1 MPLSVLT
8 ASIKG
13 CHRQRCERDSVGLAL
28 RNLTRDR
35 TRLGLSIAGVALA
48 TMLVLL
54 LSGFLDGMNAQIT
67 SYLDHSPGSV
77 VVAQSGIKNILVATS
92 VLPPGTRDRALATEG
107 VATATPILSSFVILE
122 LGGEKRSAYLVG
134 FDPAIGGG
142 PWRLADGRDVT
153 ADEEAV
159 VDRALA
165 RRYGLALGD
174 GFDLMGRHFTIVGLS
189 EGTTSW
195 MTSFIFV
202 RKSAAESLFSAPGMT
217 SFLLVAP
224 SGGTSD
230 EDMRARLAALP
241 GVSALPKDEVAQ
253 NDVSVFSRV
262 IGPPVRLMTGIAFLV
277 GTLVVGL
284 VLYSAT
290 VERRREY
297 GVLKA
302 IGSRARTLYTLAL
315 TQAVIVTVAGAAL
328 GLALAAVEA
337 QLVMQLRPQFLIT
350 FEPRTVALALVAS
363 ALMGLVAVSLPAKV
377 IADLA
382 PADVFRR

>member
-1 MPLSVLT
+1 M
-8 ASIKG
+8 
-13 CHRQRCERDSVGLAL
+13 GLAR

-35 TRLGLSIAGVALA
+35 TRLGLSVAGVALA
-48 TMLVLL
+48 TMLILL

-67 SYLDHSPGSV
+67 SYLDHSPGSI
-77 VVAQSGIKNILVATS
+77 VVAQSGIKNMLVSTS
-92 VLPPGTRDRALATEG
+92 VLPLGTRERVLAADG
-107 VATATPILSSFVILE
+107 VATATPVLSSFVILE
-122 LGGEKRSAYLVG
+122 LRGEKRSAYLVG
-134 FDPAIGGG
+134 FDPALGGG
-142 PWRLADGRDVT
+142 PWRLREGREVARD
-153 ADEEAV
+153 DEAV

-165 RRYGLALGD
+165 RRYDLSVGD
-174 GFDLMGRHFTIVGLS
+174 GFDLMGRRFTIVGLS
-189 EGTTSW
+189 DGTTSW

-224 SGGTSD
+224 SAGTS
-230 EDMRARLAALP
+230 ETVLRERLSALP
-241 GVSALPKDEVAQ
+241 GVSALAKDEVAQ
-253 NDVSVFSRV
+253 NDATVFSKV

-302 IGSRARTLYTLAL
+302 IGAAPRTLYGITL
-315 TQAVIVTVAGAAL
+315 TQALIVTAAGAAF
-328 GLALAAVEA
+328 GLALAVAEA
-337 QLVMQLRPQFLIT
+337 RLVMELRPQFLVT
-350 FEPRTVALALVAS
+350 FEPRTVATGLAAS
-363 ALMGLVAVSLPAKV
+363 ALMALLAVLLPARV
-377 IADLA
+377 IAGLA

>member
-1 MPLSVLT
+1 MN
-8 ASIKG
+8 
-13 CHRQRCERDSVGLAL
+13 LAL

-35 TRLGLSIAGVALA
+35 TRLGLSVAGVALA

-54 LSGFLDGMNAQIT
+54 LSGFLDGMNSQIT
-67 SYLDHSPGSV
+67 SYLDHSPGSI
-77 VVAQSGIKNILVATS
+77 VVAQSGIKNMLVATS
-92 VLPPGTRDRALATEG
+92 VLPSGTRDRVLALDG
-107 VATATPILSSFVILE
+107 VESAAPVLSSFVILE
-122 LGGEKRSAYLVG
+122 LDGEKRSAYLVG
-134 FDPAIGGG
+134 FDPALGGG
-142 PWRLADGRDVT
+142 PWRLADGRDV
-153 ADEEAV
+153 ADDDEAI

-165 RRYGLALGD
+165 RRYDLAVG
-174 GFDLMGRHFTIVGLS
+174 GAFDLMGRRFTIVGLS

-202 RKSAAESLFSAPGMT
+202 RKSTAESLFSTPGMT

-224 SGGTSD
+224 SDGTSEAD
-230 EDMRARLAALP
+230 LRARLGALP
-241 GVSALPKDEVAQ
+241 GVTALAKGEVAQ
-253 NDVSVFSRV
+253 NDVNVFSRV

-302 IGSRARTLYTLAL
+302 IGSRARTLYALTL
-315 TQAVIVTVAGAAL
+315 TQALIVTIAGASL
-328 GLALAAVEA
+328 GLALAVLEA
-337 QLVMQLRPQFLIT
+337 QLVMQLRPQFLVT
-350 FEPRTVALALVAS
+350 FEPRTVVTGLAAS
-363 ALMGLVAVSLPAKV
+363 ALMGVLAVSLPAKV

>member
-1 MPLSVLT
+1 M
-8 ASIKG
+8 
-13 CHRQRCERDSVGLAL
+13 GLAR

-35 TRLGLSIAGVALA
+35 TRLGLSVAGVALA

-54 LSGFLDGMNAQIT
+54 LSGFLDGMNTQIT
-67 SYLDHSPGSV
+67 SYLDHSPGSI
-77 VVAQSGIKNILVATS
+77 VVAQSGIKNLLVATS
-92 VLPPGTRDRALATEG
+92 VLPPGTRERAMRTAG
-107 VATATPILSSFVILE
+107 VAGAAPVLSSFVILD
-122 LGGEKRSAYLVG
+122 LRGEKRSAYLVG
-134 FDPAIGGG
+134 FEPALGGG
-142 PWRLADGRDVT
+142 PWRLADGRDV
-153 ADEEAV
+153 AGDDETV

-165 RRYGLALGD
+165 RRYDLRLGD
-174 GFDLMGRHFTIVGLS
+174 AFDLMGRRFTIVGLS

-224 SGGTSD
+224 ADGTTGAD
-230 EDMRARLAALP
+230 LRARLDVLP
-241 GVSALPKDEVAQ
+241 GVSAIAKDEVAQ
-253 NDVSVFSRV
+253 NDVVVFSKV

-302 IGSRARTLYTLAL
+302 IGAAPRTLYGITL
-315 TQAVIVTVAGAAL
+315 TQALIVTVAGAAV
-328 GLALAAVEA
+328 GLALALAEA
-337 QLVMQLRPQFLIT
+337 RLVMELRPQFLVT
-350 FEPRTVALALVAS
+350 FEPRTIATGLAASGLMALF
-363 ALMGLVAVSLPAKV
+363 AVLLPAQL
-377 IADLA
+377 IAGLA
-382 PADVFRR
+382 PADAFRR

>member
-1 MPLSVLT
+1 M
-8 ASIKG
+8 
-13 CHRQRCERDSVGLAL
+13 GLAL

-35 TRLGLSIAGVALA
+35 ARLGLSVAGVALA

-54 LSGFLDGMNAQIT
+54 LSGFLDGMNSQIT
-67 SYLDHSPGSV
+67 SYLDHSPGSI
-77 VVAQSGIKNILVATS
+77 VVAQSGIKNMLVATS
-92 VLPPGTRDRALATEG
+92 VLPSGTRDRVLATEG
-107 VATATPILSSFVILE
+107 VATAAPILSSFVILE

-134 FDPAIGGG
+134 FDPALGGG
-142 PWRLADGRDVT
+142 PWQLADGRDVT
-153 ADEEAV
+153 TDDEAV

-165 RRYGLALGD
+165 RRYGLAVGD
-174 GFDLMGRHFTIVGLS
+174 GFDLMGRHLTIVGLS

-217 SFLLVAP
+217 SFLLVEP
-224 SGGTSD
+224 SSGTTSA
-230 EDMRARLAALP
+230 ELRTRLAALP
-241 GVSALPKDEVAQ
+241 SVSALLKEEVAQ
-253 NDVSVFSRV
+253 NDVDVFSRV
-262 IGPPVRLMTGIAFLV
+262 IGPPVRLMSGIAFLV

-302 IGSRARTLYTLAL
+302 IGSRARTLYGLAL
-315 TQAVIVTVAGAAL
+315 TQALIVTVAGAAL
-328 GLALAAVEA
+328 GLALAVVEA
-337 QLVMQLRPQFLIT
+337 QLVMQLRPQFLVT
-350 FEPRTVALALVAS
+350 FEPRTVALGLVAS

>member
-1 MPLSVLT
+1 MNL
-8 ASIKG
+8 G
-13 CHRQRCERDSVGLAL
+13 L

-77 VVAQSGIKNILVATS
+77 VVAQSGIKNMLVATS
-92 VLPPGTRDRALATEG
+92 VLPAGTRDRALATEG
-107 VATATPILSSFVILE
+107 VAKAAPILSSFVILE

-134 FDPAIGGG
+134 FDPALGGG
-142 PWRLADGRDVT
+142 PWRLADGRDAT
-153 ADEEAV
+153 TDDEVV

-165 RRYGLALGD
+165 RRYDLAVGD
-174 GFDLMGRHFTIVGLS
+174 GFELMGRRLTIVGLS

-202 RKSAAESLFSAPGMT
+202 RKSAAESLFSLPGMT
-217 SFLLVAP
+217 SFLLVTPAE
-224 SGGTSD
+224 GTTD
-230 EDMRARLAALP
+230 ADLQERLSLIP
-241 GVSALPKDEVAQ
+241 GVSVRPKSEVAQ
-253 NDVSVFSRV
+253 NDVDVFSRV
-262 IGPPVRLMTGIAFLV
+262 IGPPVRLMTGIAFVV

-290 VERRREY
+290 LERRREY

-302 IGSRARTLYTLAL
+302 IGGSARALYRVTL
-315 TQAVIVTVAGAAL
+315 TQAVVVTFVGGAL
-328 GLALAAVEA
+328 GLILALSQAR
-337 QLVMQLRPQFLIT
+337 LVMELRPQFLIT
-350 FEPRTVALALVAS
+350 FEPRTVATGLAAS
-363 ALMGLVAVSLPAKV
+363 ALMAFLAVLLPARV
-377 IADLA
+377 IAALA

>member
-1 MPLSVLT
+1 M
-8 ASIKG
+8 
-13 CHRQRCERDSVGLAL
+13 GLAV

-35 TRLGLSIAGVALA
+35 TRLGLSVAGVALA

-67 SYLDHSPGSV
+67 SYLDHSPGSI
-77 VVAQSGIKNILVATS
+77 VVAQSGIKNMLVATS
-92 VLPPGTRDRALATEG
+92 VLPAGMRERVMRTDG
-107 VATATPILSSFVILE
+107 VATAAPVLSSFVILE
-122 LGGEKRSAYLVG
+122 LRGDKRSAYLVG
-134 FDPAIGGG
+134 FDPALGGG
-142 PWRLADGRDVT
+142 PWRLGEGRDAAT
-153 ADEEAV
+153 DEEAV

-165 RRYGLALGD
+165 RRYDLRVGE
-174 GFDLMGRHFTIVGLS
+174 GFDLMGRRFTIVGLS

-224 SGGTSD
+224 AAGTS
-230 EDMRARLAALP
+230 EAALRERLGALQ
-241 GVSALPKDEVAQ
+241 GVSAIAKDEVAR
-253 NDVSVFSRV
+253 NDVTVFSKV

-290 VERRREY
+290 IERRREY

-302 IGSRARTLYTLAL
+302 IGASPRTLYGVTL
-315 TQAVIVTVAGAAL
+315 TQALIVTVAGAAL
-328 GLALAAVEA
+328 GLALAVGEA
-337 QLVMQLRPQFLIT
+337 QLVMELRPQFLVT
-350 FEPRTVALALVAS
+350 FEPRTVATGLVAS
-363 ALMGLVAVSLPAKV
+363 ALMALLAVFLPARV
-377 IADLA
+377 IAGLA